1 MTRGVYVVQ
10 CNNKNKYY
18 VGQSENITQR
28 LKQHQSLTDK
38 CAKFIKDNK
47 GVYRQITTLTP
58 ENENLLL
65 WEQQETLAQMIQHG
79 FNNVRGWEFTNTS
92 NLTYEECI
100 SIKTLILGSGDLCR
114 KCGSAE
120 HYIKDCKNIKE
131 KWLCELEKCM
141 NCKTEKIEKKENI
154 FKSLINKDKSKSNFE
169 LEIAKSN
176 RGKCKKCELNIDK
189 DSVKIGTKE
198 MGPRGE
204 YIKWYHIDCYKEDNI
219 IDESIVEEFCKKN
232 KIVTSK
238 EVKYKKKIKKTN
250 KKDNKCETNERLLG
264 KILPPKGWSSV
275 MSKCVNCNKKG
286 ILPFI
291 EICANCGKT
300 KHSDQIIHTWFLEK
314 EKISKKNKVNVCFRC
329 GREGHYADSC
339 YATTDVN
346 GDYLDDESE
355 VEVWCCSYC
364 NKEFDTEKGARFH
377 ENKYCKKKYY

>member
-18 VGQSENITQR
+18 VGQSENIMQR

-65 WEQQETLAQMIQHG
+65 WEQQETLAQMIQYG

-114 KCGSAE
+114 KCGSGE

-141 NCKTEKIEKKENI
+141 NCKTEKVEKKKNI
-154 FKSLINKDKSKSNFE
+154 FKTLINKDKSNFE

-204 YIKWYHIDCYKEDNI
+204 YVKWYHMDCYKEDNI
-219 IDESIVEEFCKKN
+219 IDESIVEDFCKKN
-232 KIVTSK
+232 KIVT
-238 EVKYKKKIKKTN
+238 KKKEIKKKEEMKHKKGDKIGIETN
-250 KKDNKCETNERLLG
+250 KDIYYGAIKYVNKNKLILGTPYYWYPKDKSRIDNKEYLECNGEYEIGLSLKPHKFIKYNHIE
-264 KILPPKGWSSV
+264 KNSF
-275 MSKCVNCNKKG
+275 NKKSK
-286 ILPFI
+286 
-291 EICANCGKT
+291 NC
-300 KHSDQIIHTWFLEK
+300 
-314 EKISKKNKVNVCFRC
+314 CFRC

-346 GDYLDDESE
+346 SDYL
-355 VEVWCCSYC
+355 
-364 NKEFDTEKGARFH
+364 
-377 ENKYCKKKYY
+377 

>member
-38 CAKFIKDNK
+38 CSKFIKDNK
-47 GVYRQITTLTP
+47 GVYRQITKLTP

-114 KCGSAE
+114 KCGSGE
-120 HYIKDCKNIKE
+120 HFIKDCKNIKE

-141 NCKTEKIEKKENI
+141 NCKTEKVEKKENI
-154 FKSLINKDKSKSNFE
+154 FKSLINKDKGKSNFE
-169 LEIAKSN
+169 LEVAKSN

-189 DSVKIGTKE
+189 DSVKLGIKDT
-198 MGPRGE
+198 GPRGE
-204 YIKWYHIDCYKEDNI
+204 YVKWYHMDCYKEDNI
-219 IDESIVEEFCKKN
+219 IDENIVEEFCKKN

-238 EVKYKKKIKKTN
+238 EVKYKKKIK
-250 KKDNKCETNERLLG
+250 
-264 KILPPKGWSSV
+264 V
-275 MSKCVNCNKKG
+275 SK
-286 ILPFI
+286 
-291 EICANCGKT
+291 
-300 KHSDQIIHTWFLEK
+300 K
-314 EKISKKNKVNVCFRC
+314 EKINICFRC

-364 NKEFDTEKGARFH
+364 NKEFNTEKGARFH